1 MPLAVYQGIEDAR
14 RRELERA
21 LRLLQ
26 AGRDAAEVMEALS
39 RRLTNKLLHGPTRA
53 LREEATICTSTS

>member
-1 MPLAVYQGIEDAR
+1 MPRAAYQAIEDAR
-14 RRELERA
+14 RHELERA

-26 AGRDAAEVMEALS
+26 GGRDAAEVIEALS

-53 LREEATICTSTS
+53 LHEMEVVCTSTS